1 MGFMSSNSDMP
12 SSMRGIISL
21 VSAASMA
28 YDDSLERIVGVK
40 LVAVGRGKVSR
51 VRAVKDGLLV
61 ADGWSPLFDNIPEAS
76 YKHQLYV
83 GFFQSQFL
91 LSVSVTYRCQIT
103 APLLFEGAADA
114 GR

>member
-61 ADGWSPLFDNIPEAS
+61 ADGWSPLFDNMPEAS

-83 GFFQSQFL
+83 RILPKSIFAFGICN
-91 LSVSVTYRCQIT
+91 LSMPNNGSF
-103 APLLFEGAADA
+103 AF
-114 GR
+114 